1 MSLFH
6 DLMVFDFNTTC
17 KMLGYDPTLFP
28 QNIKPLDPTNN
39 PAGKSKPSDNLAFY
53 LVMFD
58 DTDINRQ
65 IDDITDQN
73 ADPTLVTKKYQYV
86 RNVRFIWQTYGDD
99 GMEWA
104 DTIRFKLFM
113 QDIQNMFAKQNM
125 SLITDVPEPVYVPE
139 LIGQQWYK
147 RYDLAATF
155 NQLVEVDSALPAIS
169 GTEIYVET
177 DKGVVGKCSVSP
189 Q

>member
-6 DLMVFDFNTTC
+6 DLMEFDFNVTC
-17 KMLGYDPTLFP
+17 AMLGYDPAAHT
-28 QNIKPLDPTNN
+28 QDIKPIDSTYG
-39 PAGKSKPSDNLAFY
+39 PAGKRKPEGDLAFY
-53 LVMFD
+53 LVTFD
-58 DTDINRQ
+58 DSDINRQ

-86 RNVRFIWQTYGDD
+86 RTVRFIWQTYGDD

-113 QDIQNMFAKQNM
+113 QEIQDMFAKQNM

-155 NQLVEVDSALPAIS
+155 NQLVEVDSSLPAIS

-177 DKGVVGKCSVSP
+177 DKGVVGKCSVLP